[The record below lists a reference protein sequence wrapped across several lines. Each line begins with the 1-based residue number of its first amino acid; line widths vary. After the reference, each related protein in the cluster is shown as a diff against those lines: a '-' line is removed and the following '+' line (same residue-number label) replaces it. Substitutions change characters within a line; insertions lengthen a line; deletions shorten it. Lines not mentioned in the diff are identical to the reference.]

1 MKHYRYDVLT
11 ADIDFGVKL
20 HPQKDMARLGFKV
33 VDSVPV
39 SVAATWIFR
48 VENEIDNMP
57 PYLVDIG
64 DDYKF
69 VWEE

>member
-1 MKHYRYDVLT
+1 MKHYRYEVLT
-11 ADIDFGVKL
+11 AHIDFGVEL

-39 SVAATWIFR
+39 SVADVWIFR